1 MVCMSKKTP
10 TKTAKSVVTGSTA
23 ATSALSTMTKRRRR
37 ASLTSTKDARVSSDE
52 NTESRVSAPDLFQAP
67 AETFD
72 QSELHAAMEHLQHAI
87 RPVLA
92 ISMPD
97 LSGLIPADTVA
108 AIADVGR
115 LLSASIDDPENKKT
129 SLRVNRSLW
138 EAADV
143 AVRHGWAL
151 SLTDLVEQS
160 LAARLVGITSSA
172 TEQAALD
179 EHYARH
185 PKARSDLWEVA
196 VAAAQIDGN
205 PLSDHPD
212 LIRKAADA
220 LGDQA
225 DIDSVLVWAAGAL
238 AGSTR

>member
-1 MVCMSKKTP
+1 MMCMSKKTP
-10 TKTAKSVVTGSTA
+10 TKTAKSVVTGSTV
-23 ATSALSTMTKRRRR
+23 ATRALSTMTKRRRS
-37 ASLTSTKDARVSSDE
+37 ASLTSTKNARVSSDE
-52 NTESRVSAPDLFQAP
+52 FQAS
-67 AETFD
+67 AESFD
-72 QSELHAAMEHLQHAI
+72 QSELDAAMEHLQHAI

-185 PKARSDLWEVA
+185 PKARPDLWEVA
-196 VAAAQIDGN
+196 VTAAQIDGN

-220 LGDQA
+220 LGDEA